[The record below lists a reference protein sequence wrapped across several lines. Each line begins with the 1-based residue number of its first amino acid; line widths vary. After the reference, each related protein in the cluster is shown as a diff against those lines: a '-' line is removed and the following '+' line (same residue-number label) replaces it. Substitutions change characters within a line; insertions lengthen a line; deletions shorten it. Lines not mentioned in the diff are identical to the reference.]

1 MSGDP
6 SSLDSTEGKKTVPA
20 RSAKEF
26 EIRGKMEKR
35 TGWQEQGKSQIGGE
49 KKRNGRLVGVAETS
63 K

>member
-6 SSLDSTEGKKTVPA
+6 SSLDSTERKKTVPA
-20 RSAKEF
+20 RSAREF

-49 KKRNGRLVGVAETS
+49 KK
-63 K
+63 